1 MSFVEFVS
9 FKRIMNASYLLNVHA
24 LGLPKLDRRS
34 GVFSF
39 FFFHSKSFN
48 LKIFLLIV
56 NSSQAKAITFLVLP
70 VYSWA
75 LNRPGT

>member
-1 MSFVEFVS
+1 M
-9 FKRIMNASYLLNVHA
+9 KRQ
-24 LGLPKLDRRS
+24 LPWAPRIRRS

-48 LKIFLLIV
+48 LKISLLIV
-56 NSSQAKAITFLVLP
+56 NSSQANAITFLILP